1 MTRKDKLKAID
12 PKQVIIFDAETT
24 GLNVGG
30 SKRDEILSLAVM
42 NLDGD
47 VLFSDLVK
55 PSERKKWPKAESI
68 NGISPSMVKD
78 KQTLIERR
86 SEIEPIFKGAKLY
99 VAYNA
104 DFDLGFLRASGLD
117 IPDRQTFDVMKEF
130 AKIHGA
136 WNDAYEEWSWCKLED
151 CAAFYGYR
159 DFGAHDALND
169 VKATAHCFTAILD
182 DFLFGEPRRRPKRIK
197 DEFGDTYF
205 EYDDEDIRSIVCSG
219 YAASSVDNEKHSDN
233 VPLVNEAT
241 QQASNENESENRA
254 EQSAINHTTQNQRKT
269 NRALVI
275 IGVICALIGLAIAA
289 LGSAI
294 VGIPIALFG
303 VLLAVGAKGGK

>member
-1 MTRKDKLKAID
+1 MTRKEKLQAID
-12 PKQVIIFDAETT
+12 PKKVIVFDTETT
-24 GLNVGG
+24 GLNIGG
-30 SKRDEILSLAVM
+30 CRRDEILSLAVM

-47 VLFSDLVK
+47 VLFCDLLK

-68 NGISPSMVKD
+68 NGISPSMVKG
-78 KQTLIERR
+78 KQTIIERR
-86 SEIEPIFKGAKLY
+86 SEIEPIFKSAKLY

-136 WNDAYEEWSWCKLED
+136 WDGAHDEWSWCKLED

-169 VKATAHCFTAILD
+169 VKATAHCFTSILN
-182 DFLFGEPRRRPKRIK
+182 DFLFGEPRRRPKRVK

-205 EYDDEDIRSIVCSG
+205 EYGDEEFRSIVRSG
-219 YAASSVDNEKHSDN
+219 YAASLSNADKRT
-233 VPLVNEAT
+233 VNAAE
-241 QQASNENESENRA
+241 ENEDQQQVKRESEHKDN
-254 EQSAINHTTQNQRKT
+254 QTSDGHSAPDKQKT

-275 IGVICALIGLAIAA
+275 IGAVCALVGLAIAV
-289 LGSAI
+289 LGAAI
-294 VGIPIALFG
+294 VGIPIAILG
-303 VLLAVGAKGGK
+303 VLLAMGSKGKK

>member
-1 MTRKDKLKAID
+1 MNRLEKLRAIS
-12 PKQVIIFDAETT
+12 PSEVLIFDTETT

-30 SKRDEILSLAVM
+30 SRRDEILSLAVM

-47 VLFSDLVK
+47 VLFCDLLK

-78 KQTLIERR
+78 KQTIIERR
-86 SEIEPIFKGAKLY
+86 SEIEPIFKSAKLY

-136 WNDAYEEWSWCKLED
+136 WDGAHDEWSWCKLED

-159 DFGAHDALND
+159 NFEAHDALND
-169 VKATAHCFTAILD
+169 VKATAHCFNSILD
-182 DFLFGEPRRRPKRIK
+182 DFLFGEPRRRPKLVK
-197 DEFGDTYF
+197 DEFGDSYF
-205 EYDDEDIRSIVCSG
+205 EYGDEEFRSIVCSG
-219 YAASSVDNEKHSDN
+219 YAAASSDTDKHTNNAPSSNEFQ
-233 VPLVNEAT
+233 
-241 QQASNENESENRA
+241 QQAKDEKD
-254 EQSAINHTTQNQRKT
+254 SADNQPVRNHAVSDQRST
-269 NRALVI
+269 NKALVL
-275 IGVICALIGLAIAA
+275 IGSVCALIGLAITV
-289 LGSAI
+289 LGAAI
-294 VGIPIALFG
+294 VGVPIAILG
-303 VLLAVGAKGGK
+303 ALLAVGSRGRK